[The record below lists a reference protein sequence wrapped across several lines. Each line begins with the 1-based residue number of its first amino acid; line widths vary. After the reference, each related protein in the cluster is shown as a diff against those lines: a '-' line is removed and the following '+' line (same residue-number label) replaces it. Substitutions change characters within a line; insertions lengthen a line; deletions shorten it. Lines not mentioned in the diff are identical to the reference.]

1 MPAMGQR
8 LYPIL
13 LSIVSHFQVK
23 LNIGTL
29 ISTWSIDIL
38 LTKSKS
44 LESILRQIVSYYNV
58 GI

>member
-13 LSIVSHFQVK
+13 LSIVSYFQINI
-23 LNIGTL
+23 NIGTL